1 MCVIFDAGCARVSR
15 NSPSTFFPPT
25 RPSQMAS
32 GEREEPRKGVKN
44 RDAGL
49 VFLPGSKQSRAIS
62 LSLQKL
68 FIFANCC
75 VGPKRAG
82 GGGVLLVVRKKGLG
96 GLIECIGT
104 SKCCE
109 AMGLSNCRCTTSP
122 PQTQKLWRCCC
133 SNSAQSLCVGGGLWC
148 VCVYANGGGGV
159 AGLRWHQDLV
169 PAAPKWFLPPGSG
182 MVGVLLP
189 SACRSF
195 LQLGSSL
202 P

>member
-1 MCVIFDAGCARVSR
+1 MSYLTPAVPVSLVI
-15 NSPSTFFPPT
+15 PLPPFFPPS

-133 SNSAQSLCVGGGLWC
+133 SNSAQSLCVGGC
-148 VCVYANGGGGV
+148 MVCVYANGGVGG
-159 AGLRWHQDLV
+159 
-169 PAAPKWFLPPGSG
+169 GSG
-182 MVGVLLP
+182 VEVASRP
-189 SACRSF
+189 RASSSQVVSSAGEWDGG
-195 LQLGSSL
+195 GSPPL
-202 P
+202 CL